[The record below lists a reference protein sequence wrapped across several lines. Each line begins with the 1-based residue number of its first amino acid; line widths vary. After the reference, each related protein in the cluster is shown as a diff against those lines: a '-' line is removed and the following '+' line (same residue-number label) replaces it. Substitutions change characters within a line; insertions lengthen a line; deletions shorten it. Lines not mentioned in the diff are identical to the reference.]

1 MTGSITQPL
10 GTVQSQC
17 ETTAKGDA
25 YAGIAGV
32 LAGALAIV
40 LEQDEAANTEI
51 GARPGARNDLTKE
64 VPDDG
69 AGTGVA

>member
-1 MTGSITQPL
+1 M
-10 GTVQSQC
+10 
-17 ETTAKGDA
+17 
-25 YAGIAGV
+25 

-51 GARPGARNDLTKE
+51 GARPGARNDLAKE

-69 AGTGVA
+69 AGTGGAHGSPE